1 LTIYLKQKSLKK
13 KKVDFEVQE
22 ILLEELIMKDDAHKV
37 AFRRVINSLNDSEGA
52 KKVLN
57 KIWQKVQ

>member
-1 LTIYLKQKSLKK
+1 
-13 KKVDFEVQE
+13 
-22 ILLEELIMKDDAHKV
+22 MKDDAHKV